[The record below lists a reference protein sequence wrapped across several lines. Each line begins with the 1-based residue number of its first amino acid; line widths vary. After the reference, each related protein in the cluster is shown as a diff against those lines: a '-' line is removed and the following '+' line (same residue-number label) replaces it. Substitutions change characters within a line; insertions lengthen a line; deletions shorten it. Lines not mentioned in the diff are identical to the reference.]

1 MNLFVIV
8 TGHNGEGEPYLRDI
22 AQLVP
27 RDHLEVFP
35 DVPSFAERLS
45 KPKDPLTTLLLLRP
59 SHEDLMKVVSLRDF
73 FKDARILLVLD
84 DQSEETIALAHKVR
98 PTYISYVDNGTSGVV
113 AVLKQLLRDV
123 RAREAG
129 T

>member
-8 TGHNGEGEPYLRDI
+8 TGHNGGGEPYLRDI

-27 RDHLEVFP
+27 PDHLEVFH
-35 DVPSFAERLS
+35 DVPSFAERLR

-59 SHEDLMKVVSLRDF
+59 SHEDLKNLVALLDLL
-73 FKDARILLVLD
+73 KDARILLVLD
-84 DQSEETIALAHKVR
+84 DQSDETIALAHKVR
-98 PTYISYVDNGTSGVV
+98 PTYISYVDNGTGGVI

-123 RAREAG
+123 RAREAWR
-129 T
+129 

>member
-8 TGHNGEGEPYLRDI
+8 SGHNGEGEPYLRDI
-22 AQLVP
+22 SQLVP
-27 RDHLEVFP
+27 RDRLEVFL
-35 DVPSFAERLS
+35 DVPSFAERLRR
-45 KPKDPLTTLLLLRP
+45 PKDPLTTLLLLRP
-59 SHEDLMKVVSLRDF
+59 SHEDLMKVVSLRDLL
-73 FKDARILLVLD
+73 KDARILLVLD
-84 DQSEETIALAHKVR
+84 DQSEETISLAHKVR